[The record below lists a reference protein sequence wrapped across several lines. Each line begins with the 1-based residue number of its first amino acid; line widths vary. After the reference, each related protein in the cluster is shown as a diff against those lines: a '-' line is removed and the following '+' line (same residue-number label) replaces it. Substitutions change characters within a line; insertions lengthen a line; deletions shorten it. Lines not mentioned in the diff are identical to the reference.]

1 MSENNELELEIICTI
16 AKEFTYI
23 DYHSDAYLRARNDI
37 DHTDLS
43 LIKKIEIKNKSEEMI
58 PGLMLSFKFS
68 SDIFHIDDIV
78 LPPFPVTGGDVRLPF
93 IKVDKKKLSE
103 LVEPISCS
111 LRVEVISINEDLVVA
126 SDEHVFNVLPISL
139 PTENINKDPRLLA
152 KYVTPLSSHVKNIS
166 NQALLKNNGNYF
178 LAYQNFD
185 KNEML
190 KEIERIYITLH
201 DLNIIYQNPPAST
214 SLVQRI
220 RMIEEV
226 IKDKKATC
234 LDSSI
239 LFCACLLE
247 IGYYP
252 LLITIDNHAFVGVYL
267 WDYMDK
273 EKGIVNSDGIYTN
286 LSDIKKLSNEGK
298 VIFIETTCI
307 TSGNEASLQDAIDMA
322 SKKLKMYSGHTFNAI
337 DINWCHSALEFKPIH
352 TDKEDYE
359 LENYVKQKEIRD
371 RDLNPIITRE
381 YKDIAIDDFAMNRFV
396 VWERKLLDLSE
407 RNKLVSYKFANNNS
421 IRLIGKDFIKQL
433 LKYDTLDLHRLNTDS
448 LGIFIHSDDKEFKDF
463 FTSNDLEVLCLA
475 SNESSFNH
483 ILKVAKSAQEETGS
497 STLYLSIGILNYAN
511 PNTRKR
517 TNKDRLCAPFL
528 LLPVTIR
535 KDVGRGLC
543 LHYDLGDLRINE
555 TVFEYMKVFNKE
567 LNFDDFYNVND
578 ITNYLDIVDKFRV
591 KCQKENIDVDLEDDR
606 YYISNISFANQ
617 IMYLDMINRRK
628 ELQQNPIV
636 KSIISNGNLLTSKV
650 ISDEESVENLEKYE
664 DFAAP
669 LPYDSS
675 QLKAILDCGAGKSFI
690 LDGPPGTG
698 KSQTIVNMIVNAFY
712 NGKKVLFV
720 AEKKAAL
727 DVVYKRLESIG
738 LGRFC
743 LELHSNKS
751 TKGDFF
757 SKLGS
762 SMEFG
767 QTSEPDEYKE
777 KCIELTR
784 KKNELRKKINDM
796 HDQNEHYFS
805 LYDCIV
811 NTKRYQYLDKYKIEF
826 NKEFLMSLDK
836 DKYNKLVDL
845 IYLYESKAKNISNFD
860 GCILKPVGIEDI
872 NFFTDKETILKD
884 VHEIRVSVEKFIKET
899 KKFIEAL
906 PFKVSSTTSNV
917 ENIFK
922 LYDYIINKNIYVNA
936 MGDVLLNSDNMY
948 KIFEKMEYLL
958 TERNKFNELM
968 DIDALLSNTNITKI
982 TKKLRKANG
991 MFSKNSAV
999 SYAKKEFKPYFKDK
1013 VNKAMLGNIVLDI
1026 ENYIEKKEE
1035 LLKDNDIFNKITGL
1049 NIYKA
1054 LDELDSVKENYEL
1067 TKEFVTL
1074 VKGIVS
1080 ETSFDEALSYFLSLK
1095 TSDNPVIKMNYALV
1109 MEAFNNYK
1117 VYDDKIVNK
1126 YKINKDVLSKSD
1138 NYFDSLLELL
1148 EYMEDKDN
1156 YGELVDISTINKL
1169 NDGFI
1174 NNGIYDLLLQVIH
1187 SNCRYNELKALLDL
1201 SLSYGYLGLYF
1212 TKKEIN
1218 DFLPSELNE
1227 KINKYKDAISE
1238 YNNITIEYV
1247 SSKLSEKFVRNDVN
1261 YSEHGA
1267 IGRLKK
1273 SISVNGR
1280 GVSIRNTLSE
1290 FSDVI
1295 LTYFP
1300 CFLMSPLSAAQYLSV
1315 DDTKGKAFSKFDIV
1329 IFDEASQIP
1338 TCEAIGPIARGNS
1351 LIVAGDPKQMPPSP
1365 YFSAGLQIYDDEEDD
1380 INKFSDSSSLLQE
1393 CLDIELPR
1401 HRLCYHYRSKH
1412 EALIEFSNHNF
1423 YNDSLYTF
1431 PSSSSDE
1438 KCIEFNYV
1446 KTSMIKQTSEISDEE
1461 LSLILKKF
1469 KEIYNNPKT
1478 QEKSVG
1484 IISFNI
1490 KQADKISSA
1499 ISNLLASDARLNAKV
1514 EKVEPWFVKS
1524 IENVQGDE
1532 RDIIIL
1538 SIGFGL
1544 TKAGYPRLAGPLIA
1558 GDNNGQKRLNV
1569 VASRSKEKM
1578 IVISTIRYN
1587 QFRPD
1592 NVIKNPGELCIKKF
1606 LKYVEEAATMPV
1618 TRSPVDDSSILYFI
1632 KRDLEK
1638 LGFIVDAN
1646 VGNSEF
1652 RVDLAIKN
1660 NDTGDYELGIIIDTK
1675 LFNDYITC
1683 RDKYYVQD
1691 KVLNSMK
1698 WKTIHVYALEYF
1710 KYPKETIN
1718 KIIEEISKDYVRDT
1732 TRIEANITKAELS
1745 APLYEIIVDEEID
1758 LPYLHYDK
1766 DSGYAYNA
1774 ASVIRDI
1781 IKAYSPIAY
1790 SDLKKLVA
1798 KACGFSVFSENR
1810 ENELEAILNE
1820 EFYTYREY
1828 DQSQY
1833 FYWRDDNRELKGFR
1847 VIPKKDLYDISRME
1861 IANCMMQITRVQGT
1875 LPKEDLYKYT
1885 LELLE
1890 CNSKVLN
1897 KRNKDRLMLAYKWA
1911 KDKGML

>member
-1 MSENNELELEIICTI
+1 MEETHLQLEIISEVN
-16 AKEFTYI
+16 KEFSYI
-23 DYHSDAYLRARNDI
+23 DYHTDSFLRVRNDI
-37 DHTDLS
+37 DSTHLS
-43 LIKKIEIKNKSEEMI
+43 LIKKIEIKNHSEEMI

-68 SDIFHIDDIV
+68 SDIFCIDDIV
-78 LPPFPVTGGDVRLPF
+78 LPPFPISGGNVRLPF
-93 IKVDKKKLSE
+93 IKVDKKKLE
-103 LVEPISCS
+103 EINEPITCS
-111 LRVEVISINEDLVVA
+111 LKIEVISINDDSVLA
-126 SDEHVFNVLPISL
+126 SKEHIFNVLPISL
-139 PTENINKDPRLLA
+139 PTENVNKDSRLLA
-152 KYVTPLSSHVKNIS
+152 KYVTPLSSYIKNIS
-166 NQALLKNNGNYF
+166 NQALLKNNGNHF
-178 LAYQNFD
+178 ISYQNFD

-190 KEIERIYITLH
+190 KEIERIYNTLH
-201 DLNIIYQNPPAST
+201 DLNILYQNPPASS
-214 SLVQRI
+214 SLVQRV
-220 RMIEEV
+220 RMVNEV
-226 IKDKKATC
+226 INDKKATC

-239 LFCACLLE
+239 LFCSCLLE
-247 IGYYP
+247 VGYYP
-252 LLITIDNHAFVGVYL
+252 LLILIDNHAFVGVYL

-273 EKGIVNSDGIYTN
+273 EKGIVNSEGIYSN
-286 LSDIKKLSNEGK
+286 LSDIKKLANDGK
-298 VIFIETTCI
+298 VIFIETTSI
-307 TSGNEASLQDAIDMA
+307 TTGNDASLQDAIDIA
-322 SKKLKMYSGHTFNAI
+322 TKKLKMYSGKFSAI
-337 DINWCHSALEFKPIH
+337 DINWCHTALEFKPIP
-352 TDKEDYE
+352 TDGEDFE
-359 LENYVKQKEIRD
+359 LQNYISQKEIRD
-371 RDLNPIITRE
+371 RDLNPIITKE
-381 YKDIAIDDFAMNRFV
+381 YRDIAIDDFAMNRFV

-448 LGIFIHSDDKEFKDF
+448 LGIFIHSDDREFKDF

-511 PNTRKR
+511 PNTRKK
-517 TNKDRLCAPFL
+517 TVKDRLCAPFL

-555 TVFEYMKVFNKE
+555 TVFEYIKVFNKD

-578 ITNYLDIVDKFRV
+578 ITNYQDIVDKFRV
-591 KCQKENIDVDLEDDR
+591 KCQKENIDIVLEDDR

-650 ISDEESVENLEKYE
+650 ISDEDNIENLEKYE

-675 QLKAILDCGAGKSFI
+675 QLKAILDCGKGKSFI

-712 NGKKVLFV
+712 NGKRVLFV

-738 LGRFC
+738 LDRFC

-767 QTSEPDEYKE
+767 QTSEPKEYKE

-784 KKNELRKKINDM
+784 RKNEVRKKINDM
-796 HDQNEHYFS
+796 HDQHEYYFS

-811 NTKRYQYLDKYKIEF
+811 NSKRYQYLDKCKIEF
-826 NKEFLMSLDK
+826 SNEYLINLNKE
-836 DKYNKLVDL
+836 KYDKLVAL
-845 IYLYESKAKNISNFD
+845 IDLYEAKSKNIANFD
-860 GCILKPVGIEDI
+860 GCVLKSVGMEDI
-872 NFFTDKETILKD
+872 NFFTDKEIILK
-884 VHEIRVSVEKFIKET
+884 EINEVKNSVEKFIKET
-899 KKFIEAL
+899 KKFISLL

-917 ENIFK
+917 DTIFK
-922 LYDYIINKNIYVNA
+922 LYDYTINRNIYVNA
-936 MGDVLLNSDNMY
+936 LGDVLLNSNKMDIIFSNMD
-948 KIFEKMEYLL
+948 YLL
-958 TERNKFNELM
+958 NERNKFNEVL
-968 DIDALLSNTNITKI
+968 DIDGILNNVDINKI
-982 TKKLRKANG
+982 SKKLRKANSVI
-991 MFSKNSAV
+991 SKASAL
-999 SYAKKEFKPYFKDK
+999 SYTKKMFKPYFKDK
-1013 VNKAMLGNIVLDI
+1013 VNKALLGNIVLDI

-1035 LLKDNDIFNKITGL
+1035 LLKDNEVFNNITNL
-1049 NIYKA
+1049 NIYSA
-1054 LDELDSVKENYEL
+1054 LDKLDEVKENYEL

-1074 VKGIVS
+1074 VKGLVS
-1080 ETSFDEALSYFLSLK
+1080 ETYFDEALSYFLSLK
-1095 TSDNPVIKMNYALV
+1095 TNGNSISKMNYALV
-1109 MEAFNNYK
+1109 MDAFNDYK
-1117 VYDDKIVNK
+1117 KYDDLLVNK
-1126 YKINKDVLSKSD
+1126 YKINKEVLANGD

-1148 EYMEDKDN
+1148 EYMSDKDN
-1156 YGELVDISTINKL
+1156 YGELVDMSIINKL
-1169 NDGFI
+1169 TDGFI
-1174 NNGIYDLLLQVIH
+1174 NNGIYDLLKQVIY
-1187 SNCRYNELKALLDL
+1187 SNCTCSDLHELLDL

-1212 TKKEIN
+1212 NKREVN
-1218 DFLPSELNE
+1218 DFLPSQLNE
-1227 KINKYKDAISE
+1227 EINKYKELINE

-1267 IGRLKK
+1267 IGRLRK

-1280 GVSIRNTLSE
+1280 GISIRNTLSE

-1315 DDTKGKAFSKFDIV
+1315 DSSNGKAFSKFDIV

-1412 EALIEFSNHNF
+1412 EALIEFSNSNF
-1423 YNDSLYTF
+1423 YHNSLYTF
-1431 PSSSSDE
+1431 PSSESDS

-1446 KTSMIKQTSEISDEE
+1446 KTNMVKQTSEISDEE
-1461 LSLILKKF
+1461 LNLILKKF
-1469 KEIYNNPKT
+1469 KEVYNNPKT
-1478 QEKSVG
+1478 QDKSVG

-1490 KQADKISSA
+1490 KQADRISSA
-1499 ISNLLASDARLNAKV
+1499 ITNLLASDSRLASKV
-1514 EKVEPWFVKS
+1514 EKVDPWFVKS

-1544 TKAGYPRLAGPLIA
+1544 TRARYPRLAGPLIA

-1578 IVISTIRYN
+1578 IVISTIRHN

-1592 NVIKNPGELCIKKF
+1592 NEIKNPGELCIKKF
-1606 LKYVEEAATMPV
+1606 LKYVEDVSSSETV
-1618 TRSPVDDSSILYFI
+1618 KSSVDDSSILYFI

-1638 LGFIVDAN
+1638 LGYIVDAN

-1652 RVDLAIKN
+1652 KVDLAIKN
-1660 NDTGDYELGIIIDTK
+1660 SETKDYELGVIIDTK
-1675 LFNDYITC
+1675 MFSNSITC

-1710 KYPKETIN
+1710 KYPKETIS
-1718 KIIEEISKDYVRDT
+1718 KIVEEISKEYIKDT
-1732 TRIEANITKAELS
+1732 SRIEANITKANLS
-1745 APLYEIIVDEEID
+1745 EPIYEIIVDEEIE
-1758 LPYLHYDK
+1758 LPYLNYSNDT
-1766 DSGYAYNA
+1766 GYAYNA
-1774 ASVIRDI
+1774 AQVIQTI
-1781 IKAYSPIAY
+1781 IKAYSPLAY
-1790 SDLKKLVA
+1790 SDLKKLIG
-1798 KACGFSVFSENR
+1798 KCCGFSVFSETR
-1810 ENELEAILNE
+1810 EKELEAILNE

-1833 FYWRDDNRELKGFR
+1833 FYWRDDNRELRGFR
-1847 VIPKKDLYDISRME
+1847 VRPNKDLYDISRME
-1861 IANCMMQITRVQGT
+1861 IANCMMQIVKVQGE
-1875 LPKEDLYKYT
+1875 LPKEEIYRYT